1 MHRDHGR
8 ERGAMD
14 NNLNVLEAKVL
25 EAVGLIK
32 ELRQE
37 NARLTGVCGE
47 LEARAA
53 ELADANA
60 RLQQELEDARRQAAD
75 VEVYETKR
83 KEIEDK
89 VGGLLQKLEAL
100 G

>member
-1 MHRDHGR
+1 M
-8 ERGAMD
+8 ES
-14 NNLNVLEAKVL
+14 NLNVLEAKVL
-25 EAVGLIK
+25 EAIGLIK

-37 NARLTGVCGE
+37 NSRLADRCGE

-53 ELADANA
+53 ELEQANA
-60 RLQQELEDARRQAAD
+60 KLQHELEEASRQVGD
-75 VEVYETKR
+75 LEVYETKR

-89 VGGLLQKLEAL
+89 VGGLLQQLEAL

>member
-1 MHRDHGR
+1 
-8 ERGAMD
+8 MD

-37 NARLTGVCGE
+37 NARLGAQCEE
-47 LEARAA
+47 LECRAA
-53 ELADANA
+53 ELASANE
-60 RLQQELEDARRQAAD
+60 RLQQELEAARRESAD
-75 VEVYETKR
+75 LEVYEAKR
-83 KEIEDK
+83 KEIEDR
-89 VGGLLQKLEAL
+89 VGGLLQQLEAL

>member
-8 ERGAMD
+8 ERRAMD

>member
-1 MHRDHGR
+1 
-8 ERGAMD
+8 MD

-37 NARLTGVCGE
+37 NARLTGLCGE

-53 ELADANA
+53 ELERANA
-60 RLQQELEDARRQAAD
+60 RLEQELAEARLQAAD

-89 VGGLLQKLEAL
+89 VGGLLQQLEAL

>member
-1 MHRDHGR
+1 
-8 ERGAMD
+8 MD

-37 NARLTGVCGE
+37 NARLTGLCGE

-53 ELADANA
+53 ELAESNE
-60 RLQQELEDARRQAAD
+60 RLQQELADARQQAAD

>member
-1 MHRDHGR
+1 M
-8 ERGAMD
+8 ES
-14 NNLNVLEAKVL
+14 NLNVLEAKVL
-25 EAVGLIK
+25 EAIGLIK

-37 NARLTGVCGE
+37 NARLTDRCGE

-53 ELADANA
+53 ELEQANN
-60 RLQQELEDARRQAAD
+60 RLQQELEEASRQAGD
-75 VEVYETKR
+75 LEMYETKR

-89 VGGLLQKLEAL
+89 VGGLLQQLEAL

>member
-1 MHRDHGR
+1 
-8 ERGAMD
+8 MD

-32 ELRQE
+32 DLRQE
-37 NARLTGVCGE
+37 NARLTGQCGE
-47 LEARAA
+47 LEARVA
-53 ELADANA
+53 ELADTNA
-60 RLQQELEDARRQAAD
+60 RLEQELEDARRQAAD

>member
-1 MHRDHGR
+1 
-8 ERGAMD
+8 MD

-37 NARLTGVCGE
+37 NARLGAQCEE
-47 LEARAA
+47 LESRAA
-53 ELADANA
+53 ELASANE
-60 RLQQELEDARRQAAD
+60 RLQQELEAARRESAD
-75 VEVYETKR
+75 LEVYEAKR
-83 KEIEDK
+83 KEIEDR
-89 VGGLLQKLEAL
+89 VGGLLQQLEAL

>member
-1 MHRDHGR
+1 
-8 ERGAMD
+8 MD

-37 NARLTGVCGE
+37 NERLTGLCGE

-53 ELADANA
+53 ELTDTNE
-60 RLQQELEDARRQAAD
+60 RLLKELEDVRRQAAD

>member
-1 MHRDHGR
+1 
-8 ERGAMD
+8 MD

-37 NARLTGVCGE
+37 NARLNELCGE
-47 LEARAA
+47 LEARAG
-53 ELADANA
+53 ELADTNE

-89 VGGLLQKLEAL
+89 VGGLLQQLEAL

>member
-1 MHRDHGR
+1 
-8 ERGAMD
+8 MD
-14 NNLNVLEAKVL
+14 NSLSVLEAKVL

-37 NARLTGVCGE
+37 NARLSGLCGE

-53 ELADANA
+53 ELEQQNGH
-60 RLQQELEDARRQAAD
+60 LQQELEDARRQAAD

-83 KEIEDK
+83 KEIEEK
-89 VGGLLQKLEAL
+89 VGGLLQQLEAL